1 MLKTKYTVPFTTN
14 YSDAPLIK
22 LRQGD
27 LEFYALVDTGSEQTL
42 IDSHF
47 GGDMSDVQDGQ
58 KEDITIVGYSGP
70 HTEGSHPI
78 AKIKCMVIGNAE
90 EYPVTITAE
99 LSDLSPVQGCFDRRT
114 GGEVIMPMIIGSDTL
129 IKNEAIIDFAQK
141 SFSFY
146 DKINE
151 EKPV

>member
-27 LEFYALVDTGSEQTL
+27 LEFYALVDTGSESTF
-42 IDSHF
+42 IDKAF
-47 GGDMSDVQDGQ
+47 TGDMTVVQGNYKTDVTYVSFTGSSTAPYTNVQM
-58 KEDITIVGYSGP
+58 KCLAVGES
-70 HTEGSHPI
+70 S
-78 AKIKCMVIGNAE
+78 
-90 EYPVTITAE
+90 EYPLTIDAT
-99 LSDLSPVQGCFDRRT
+99 LSDLSPIQSYFDKWT
-114 GGEVIMPMIIGSDTL
+114 GGEVKVPVLLGSDTL
-129 IKNEAIIDFAQK
+129 IKNEAIIDFARK
-141 SFSFY
+141 SFSFH